1 MKNVIKDN
9 KVSFFVFSTSL
20 FLIIM
25 LSSLVIIYDELVID
39 KMVYSFLVTNFS
51 CDVIDIFMINITKLG
66 NTEFVML
73 FTSIMFLVM
82 LIALDK
88 KTISLSFVFSVMGIA
103 FINQLLK
110 FTVKR
115 IRPNVNR
122 LIEIGGY
129 SFPSGHAMVS
139 TVLYGLLS
147 YIAYKFIKTKC
158 LRNFIIFVNVLL
170 ILLIGISRIYL
181 GVHYFSDIMVGWLVS
196 VLFLIIVINY
206 LEKKVF
212 SQN

>member
-39 KMVYSFLVTNFS
+39 KMVYSFLITNFS

-122 LIEIGGY
+122 LIEMGGY

-181 GVHYFSDIMVGWLVS
+181 GVHYFRDIMVGWLVS

>member
-1 MKNVIKDN
+1 MENVIKDN

-39 KMVYSFLVTNFS
+39 KMVYSFLITNFS

-82 LIALDK
+82 LVALDK